1 MVVAS
6 AYRNVRVRIG
16 NGAYIPLKNRANTI
30 LAGSSYMVKGRT
42 DLYEYKTTYEANGAL
57 HLNAGSDTTYSTMSV
72 AEGQA
77 GTATNARTVRAD
89 YLKQIIQYRI
99 PTALS
104 AFTNDTNFITNAV
117 NDLVNYYKKS
127 ETYTKSEVN
136 DLISGIT

>member
-16 NGAYIPLKNRANTI
+16 DGAYIPVMGSSSGI
-30 LAGSSYMVKGRT
+30 LAGSSYFAKTQTRVFM
-42 DLYEYKTTYEANGAL
+42 YKSTYQSNGAL
-57 HLNAGSDTTYSTMSV
+57 HMLNDTTYSTMSV

-77 GTATNARTVRAD
+77 GTATSARTMRAD
-89 YLKQIIQYRI
+89 YLKQIIQHRI

-127 ETYTKSEVN
+127 DLYTKAEVN